1 MEQLLL
7 LRSTRIG
14 ETVAAE
20 FLGLTW
26 VELFRPLSGILSVIE
41 AVTEAEGVEGA
52 ETPGEGPLAT
62 PPPDPDPDTLSEDVE
77 ACPGFEPPAPVVV
90 PDVDAELF
98 EPETGFTD
106 KLFRAIKRARTANK
120 WSLLCTYRS
129 TESFRST
136 FSSFS

>member
-52 ETPGEGPLAT
+52 EETPGEGPLAT
-62 PPPDPDPDTLSEDVE
+62 PPDDPDTLSEDVE

-90 PDVDAELF
+90 PDVDAELL
-98 EPETGFTD
+98 EPETGLTD

>member
-62 PPPDPDPDTLSEDVE
+62 PPDDPDTLSEDVE
-77 ACPGFEPPAPVVV
+77 APGFEPPAPVVV
-90 PDVDAELF
+90 SDVDAELL
-98 EPETGFTD
+98 EPETGLTD

-120 WSLLCTYRS
+120 WSLRCTYRS
-129 TESFRST
+129 TESFKST
-136 FSSFS
+136 FSSFN

>member
-41 AVTEAEGVEGA
+41 AVTEAEGLA

-90 PDVDAELF
+90 PDVDAELL
-98 EPETGFTD
+98 EPETGLTD
-106 KLFRAIKRARTANK
+106 KLFRAIKRALTANK

>member
-62 PPPDPDPDTLSEDVE
+62 PPDDPDTLSEDVE
-77 ACPGFEPPAPVVV
+77 ACCPGFEPPAPVVV

-98 EPETGFTD
+98 EPETGLTD
-106 KLFRAIKRARTANK
+106 KLFRAIKRALTANK

>member
-52 ETPGEGPLAT
+52 EFPGEGPLAT
-62 PPPDPDPDTLSEDVE
+62 PPDDPDILSEDVE

-90 PDVDAELF
+90 PDVDAELL
-98 EPETGFTD
+98 EPETGLTD

>member
-14 ETVAAE
+14 DTVAAE

-26 VELFRPLSGILSVIE
+26 VEFLPLSGILSVIE
-41 AVTEAEGVEGA
+41 AAEAVGVEVDDP

-62 PPPDPDPDTLSEDVE
+62 LAPPVTLSEDGV
-77 ACPGFEPPAPVVV
+77 GFEPPAPLVV

-98 EPETGFTD
+98 ETETELTD
-106 KLFRAIKRARTANK
+106 KLLRAIKRARTARR
-120 WSLLCTYRS
+120 WSLRCT
-129 TESFRST
+129 
-136 FSSFS
+136 

>member
-52 ETPGEGPLAT
+52 EETPGEGPLAT
-62 PPPDPDPDTLSEDVE
+62 PPDDPDTLSEDVE
-77 ACPGFEPPAPVVV
+77 APGFEPPAPVVV
-90 PDVDAELF
+90 PDVDAELL
-98 EPETGFTD
+98 EPETELTD

-129 TESFRST
+129 TESFKST
-136 FSSFS
+136 FSSFN

>member
-52 ETPGEGPLAT
+52 DTPGEGPLAT
-62 PPPDPDPDTLSEDVE
+62 PPPDDPDTLSEDVE

-90 PDVDAELF
+90 PDVDAELL
-98 EPETGFTD
+98 EPETGLTD

>member
-62 PPPDPDPDTLSEDVE
+62 PPDPDPDTLSEDVE

-120 WSLLCTYRS
+120 WSLRCIDRP
-129 TESFRST
+129 TESLRST
-136 FSSFS
+136 FSSFN